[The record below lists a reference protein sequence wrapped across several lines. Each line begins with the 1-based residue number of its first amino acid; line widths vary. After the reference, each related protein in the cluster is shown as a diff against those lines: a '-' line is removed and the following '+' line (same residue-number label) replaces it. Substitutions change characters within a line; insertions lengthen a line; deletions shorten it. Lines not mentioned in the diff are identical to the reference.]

1 MGKLESHDIIMKLST
16 FTNGVDLLS
25 SIHSTNRVED
35 QTDGL
40 LKAVWPSLYLHR
52 ERRRGASSART
63 HINKSYFYD
72 LKRATCDEDRNEA
85 MS

>member
-1 MGKLESHDIIMKLST
+1 MGKLESHDSIMKLST

-25 SIHSTNRVED
+25 SIHSTNRVGD

-40 LKAVWPSLYLHR
+40 LKAVWPGLYLRR
-52 ERRRGASSART
+52 ERRCGTSPART

>member
-1 MGKLESHDIIMKLST
+1 MGKLHDSIMKLST

-25 SIHSTNRVED
+25 SIHSTNRVGD

-40 LKAVWPSLYLHR
+40 LKAVWPGLYLVTQR
-52 ERRRGASSART
+52 AKTQCFTRPQT